1 MKVLINGRNG
11 QVSHELQRRL
21 GGVGELIVLGR
32 DQLDLAQPDQIR
44 RQVQNLRPDLII
56 NAAAH
61 TAVDLAES
69 EPQAAFAINAIAPGI
84 LAEEARALDIPLIHY
99 STDYVFDGLKAGPYN
114 EDDTP
119 NPLGVYGKSK
129 LAGEQAIRDVQGKY
143 LILRTSWVYS
153 THGRNFL
160 LTMQRLLQEKPELR
174 VVADQIGAPTWAGT
188 IANSTLALIEHWQ
201 ANEVANWGTY
211 HLSAQGETSWFGF
224 AQAIGEALRQQGK
237 PCAALHPQP
246 DRSTRAWIAVACNA
260 IGASVNLTG
269 RRRCAS
275 ALPNKPEHQR
285 RPALALKHDVS
296 ASQRRRVADMRACS
310 RKRH

>member
-1 MKVLINGRNG
+1 VKILINGRHG

-21 GGVGELIVLGR
+21 GAVGELIVLGR

-44 RQVQNLRPDLII
+44 RQVQNVRPDLII

-69 EPQAAFAINAIAPGI
+69 EPQSAFAINAVAPGI
-84 LAEEARALDIPLIHY
+84 LAEEALALDIPLIHY
-99 STDYVFDGLKAGPYN
+99 STDYVFDGTKAAPYN

-129 LAGEQAIRDVQGKY
+129 LAGEQAIRNVQGKY

-188 IANSTLALIEHWQ
+188 IANSTLALIERWQ
-201 ANEVANWGTY
+201 ANDVANWGTY

-237 PCAALHPQP
+237 PCADLLPIPSSDYPTPAARPLNSRLDCSRLQRDWGVSQP
-246 DRSTRAWIAVACNA
+246 DWQTALREC
-260 IGASVNLTG
+260 LTQQ
-269 RRRCAS
+269 A
-275 ALPNKPEHQR
+275 
-285 RPALALKHDVS
+285 
-296 ASQRRRVADMRACS
+296 
-310 RKRH
+310 

>member
-1 MKVLINGRNG
+1 MKVLINGRHG
-11 QVSHELQRRL
+11 QVSYELQRRL
-21 GGVGELIVLGR
+21 GALGELVVLGR

-44 RQVQNLRPDLII
+44 RQVQNVRPDLII

-69 EPQAAFAINAIAPGI
+69 EPQSAFAINAVAPGI
-84 LAEEARALDIPLIHY
+84 LAEEALALDIPLIHY
-99 STDYVFDGLKAGPYN
+99 STDYVFDGMKAGPYN

-129 LAGEQAIRDVQGKY
+129 LAGEQAIRDVQGKH

-188 IANSTLALIEHWQ
+188 IANSTLALIERWQ
-201 ANEVANWGTY
+201 TSQVANWGTY

-237 PCAALHPQP
+237 PCADLLPIPSSDYPTPAARPLNSRLDCSRLQRDWGVSQP
-246 DRSTRAWIAVACNA
+246 DWQTALRECL
-260 IGASVNLTG
+260 NLQ
-269 RRRCAS
+269 A
-275 ALPNKPEHQR
+275 
-285 RPALALKHDVS
+285 
-296 ASQRRRVADMRACS
+296 
-310 RKRH
+310 

>member
-1 MKVLINGRNG
+1 VKVLINGRHG

-21 GGVGELIVLGR
+21 AAVGELIVLGR

-44 RQVQNLRPDLII
+44 RQVQNIRPDLII

-69 EPQAAFAINAIAPGI
+69 EPQAAFAINAVAPGV
-84 LAEEARALDIPLIHY
+84 LAEEALALDIPLIHY
-99 STDYVFDGLKAGPYN
+99 STDYVFDGMKAGPYT

-129 LAGEQAIRDVQGKY
+129 LAGEQAIRDVQGKH

-188 IANSTLALIEHWQ
+188 IANSTLALIERWQ
-201 ANEVANWGTY
+201 ANEVADWGTY

-237 PCAALHPQP
+237 PCATLIAIPSSDYPTPAARPLNSRLDCSRLQRDWGVSQP
-246 DRSTRAWIAVACNA
+246 DWQTALREC
-260 IGASVNLTG
+260 LTEQ
-269 RRRCAS
+269 
-275 ALPNKPEHQR
+275 P
-285 RPALALKHDVS
+285 
-296 ASQRRRVADMRACS
+296 
-310 RKRH
+310 

>member
-1 MKVLINGRNG
+1 MKVLINGRHG

-21 GGVGELIVLGR
+21 GAVGELIVLGR

-44 RQVQNLRPDLII
+44 RQVQNVRPDLII

-69 EPQAAFAINAIAPGI
+69 EPQKAFAINAVAPGI
-84 LAEEARALDIPLIHY
+84 LAEEALALDIPLIHY
-99 STDYVFDGLKAGPYN
+99 STDYVFDGMKAGPYT
-114 EDDTP
+114 EDDAP

-129 LAGEQAIRDVQGKY
+129 LAGEQAIRDVQGKH

-188 IANSTLALIEHWQ
+188 IANSTLALIERWQ

-211 HLSAQGETSWFGF
+211 HLTAQGETSWFGF

-237 PCAALHPQP
+237 PCADLLPIPSSDYPTPATRPLNSRLDCSRLQRDWRVSQP
-246 DRSTRAWIAVACNA
+246 DWQT
-260 IGASVNLTG
+260 
-269 RRRCAS
+269 
-275 ALPNKPEHQR
+275 ALREC
-285 RPALALKHDVS
+285 LAEQS
-296 ASQRRRVADMRACS
+296 
-310 RKRH
+310 